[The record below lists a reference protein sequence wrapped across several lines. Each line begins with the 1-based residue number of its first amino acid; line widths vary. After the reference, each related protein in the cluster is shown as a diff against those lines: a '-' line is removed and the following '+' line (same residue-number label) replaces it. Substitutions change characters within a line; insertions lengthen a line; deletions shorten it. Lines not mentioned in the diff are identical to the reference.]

1 MTSIKT
7 KMSKMTNSNNHPF
20 SNLLRS
26 KLKEGLEQGDLER
39 LVSSKISID
48 EYKSKMGS
56 DEEIV
61 VVSFTI
67 QGKEP
72 AMDLVNF
79 VEKSY
84 DWVADADVSSG
95 EVFDGSY
102 IVFVEI
108 ERTPD
113 IAEQIVEL
121 LQDLE
126 RLTEHKIKDWDIE
139 YAKTKQ
145 KIQSD
150 AASLKAAIP
159 GTPHEYRTIV
169 KRQSNEIDQLK
180 TAAGV
185 KVNTVAPKNDFTES
199 IRIMAGIR

>member
-1 MTSIKT
+1 
-7 KMSKMTNSNNHPF
+7 MTNSNNHLFSNPF
-20 SNLLRS
+20 SNHLRS
-26 KLKEGLEQGDLER
+26 KLNEGLEQGDLER
-39 LVSSKISID
+39 LVSPKISID

-61 VVSFTI
+61 VVSFTL

-72 AMDLVNF
+72 ALDLVNF

-84 DWVADADVSSG
+84 EWVADADVSSG

-113 IAEQIVEL
+113 VSDQIVEML
-121 LQDLE
+121 EDLE
-126 RLTEHKIKDWDIE
+126 RLTEHKVKDWSIE

-145 KIQSD
+145 MVKPD
-150 AASLKAAIP
+150 ADSLKAAIP

-169 KRQSNEIDQLK
+169 KRQSNDIDQLK

-185 KVNTVAPKNDFTES
+185 KVDTVAPKNDFTES

>member
-1 MTSIKT
+1 
-7 KMSKMTNSNNHPF
+7 MTNHSNNHPF

-26 KLKEGLEQGDLER
+26 KLKEGLEKGDLER

-61 VVSFTI
+61 VVSFTL

-72 AMDLVNF
+72 ALDLVNF

-84 DWVADADVSSG
+84 EWVADADVSSG

-113 IAEQIVEL
+113 IAEQIIEL
-121 LQDLE
+121 LDDLE
-126 RLTEHKIKDWDIE
+126 RLTEHKVKDWDIE

-145 KIQSD
+145 TIAPD
-150 AASLKAAIP
+150 VESLKAAIP
-159 GTPHEYRTIV
+159 GTPHDYRTIT

-180 TAAGV
+180 TAAGI
-185 KVNTVAPKNDFTES
+185 KVDTVAPKNDFTES

>member
-1 MTSIKT
+1 
-7 KMSKMTNSNNHPF
+7 MTNNSNNNHPF

-39 LVSSKISID
+39 LVSSKVSID

-72 AMDLVNF
+72 ALDLVNF

-84 DWVADADVSSG
+84 EWVADADVSSG

-121 LQDLE
+121 LDDLE
-126 RLTEHKIKDWDIE
+126 RLTEHKVKDWDIE

-150 AASLKAAIP
+150 TASLKAAIP

>member
-1 MTSIKT
+1 
-7 KMSKMTNSNNHPF
+7 
-20 SNLLRS
+20 
-26 KLKEGLEQGDLER
+26 
-39 LVSSKISID
+39 
-48 EYKSKMGS
+48 MGS

-61 VVSFTI
+61 VISFTL

-72 AMDLVNF
+72 ALDLVNF

-84 DWVADADVSSG
+84 EWVADADVSSG

-113 IAEQIVEL
+113 VAEQIIEL
-121 LQDLE
+121 LEDLE
-126 RLTEHKIKDWDIE
+126 RITEHKVKDWEIL
-139 YAKTKQ
+139 YSKTKQ
-145 KIQSD
+145 TVNPD
-150 AASLKAAIP
+150 VESLKATVP
-159 GTPHEYRTIV
+159 GTPHDYRVIA

-185 KVNTVAPKNDFTES
+185 KVDTVAPKNDFTES

>member
-1 MTSIKT
+1 
-7 KMSKMTNSNNHPF
+7 MSKMTNHSNNHPF

-26 KLKEGLEQGDLER
+26 KLKEGLEKGDLER

-61 VVSFTI
+61 VVSFTL

-72 AMDLVNF
+72 ALDLVNF

-84 DWVADADVSSG
+84 EWVADADVSSG

-113 IAEQIVEL
+113 IAEQIIEL
-121 LQDLE
+121 LDDLE
-126 RLTEHKIKDWDIE
+126 RLTEHKVKDWDIE

-145 KIQSD
+145 TIAPD
-150 AASLKAAIP
+150 VESLKAAIP
-159 GTPHEYRTIV
+159 GTPHDYRTIT

-180 TAAGV
+180 TAAGI
-185 KVNTVAPKNDFTES
+185 KVDTVAPKNDFTES

>member
-1 MTSIKT
+1 
-7 KMSKMTNSNNHPF
+7 
-20 SNLLRS
+20 
-26 KLKEGLEQGDLER
+26 
-39 LVSSKISID
+39 
-48 EYKSKMGS
+48 MGS

-61 VVSFTI
+61 VVSFTL

-72 AMDLVNF
+72 ALDLVNF
-79 VEKSY
+79 IEKSY
-84 DWVADADVSSG
+84 EWVADADVSSG

-121 LQDLE
+121 LEDLE
-126 RLTEHKIKDWDIE
+126 RLTEYEVNDWKIE

-145 KIQSD
+145 TIEPNVQ
-150 AASLKAAIP
+150 SLKAAIP

-180 TAAGV
+180 TAAGI
-185 KVNTVAPKNDFTES
+185 KVDTVAPKNDFTES

>member
-1 MTSIKT
+1 
-7 KMSKMTNSNNHPF
+7 MTNHSNNHHPF

-26 KLKEGLEQGDLER
+26 KLKEGLEKGDLER

-61 VVSFTI
+61 VVSFTL

-72 AMDLVNF
+72 ALDLVNF

-84 DWVADADVSSG
+84 EWVADADVSSG

-113 IAEQIVEL
+113 VAEQIVEML
-121 LQDLE
+121 EDLE
-126 RLTEHKIKDWDIE
+126 RLTEHKVSDWEIE

-145 KIQSD
+145 TVEPKVD
-150 AASLKAAIP
+150 ALKAAIP
-159 GTPHEYRTIV
+159 GTPHDYRTIV
-169 KRQSNEIDQLK
+169 KRQRNEIDQLK

-185 KVNTVAPKNDFTES
+185 KVDTVAPKNDFTES

>member
-1 MTSIKT
+1 
-7 KMSKMTNSNNHPF
+7 MTNSNNNNNHPF

-26 KLKEGLEQGDLER
+26 KLKEGLEQGDLKR
-39 LVSSKISID
+39 LVSSKIAID

-61 VVSFTI
+61 VVSFTL

-72 AMDLVNF
+72 ALDLVNF
-79 VEKSY
+79 IEKSY
-84 DWVADADVSSG
+84 EWVADADVSSG

-121 LQDLE
+121 LEDLE
-126 RLTEHKIKDWDIE
+126 RLTEHEVNDWKIE

-145 KIQSD
+145 TIEPNVQ
-150 AASLKAAIP
+150 SLKAAIP

-180 TAAGV
+180 TAAGI
-185 KVNTVAPKNDFTES
+185 KVDTVAPKNDFTES

>member
-1 MTSIKT
+1 
-7 KMSKMTNSNNHPF
+7 MTNSNNPLFSNPF
-20 SNLLRS
+20 SNHLRS
-26 KLKEGLEQGDLER
+26 KLKEGLEAGDLER
-39 LVSSKISID
+39 LVSPKISID

-61 VVSFTI
+61 VVSFTL

-72 AMDLVNF
+72 ALDLVNF

-84 DWVADADVSSG
+84 EWVADADVSSG

-113 IAEQIVEL
+113 VAEQLIQL
-121 LQDLE
+121 LEDLE
-126 RLTEHKIKDWDIE
+126 RITEHKVKDWEIL
-139 YAKTKQ
+139 YSKTKQ
-145 KIQSD
+145 IVNPD
-150 AASLKAAIP
+150 VESLKATVP
-159 GTPHEYRTIV
+159 GTPHDYRVIA

-185 KVNTVAPKNDFTES
+185 KVDTVAPKNDFTES

>member
-1 MTSIKT
+1 
-7 KMSKMTNSNNHPF
+7 MSKMTNNSNNNHPF

-39 LVSSKISID
+39 LVSSKVSID

-72 AMDLVNF
+72 ALDLVNF

-84 DWVADADVSSG
+84 EWVADADVSSG

-121 LQDLE
+121 LDDLE
-126 RLTEHKIKDWDIE
+126 RLTEHKVKDWDIE

-150 AASLKAAIP
+150 TASLKAAIP

>member
-1 MTSIKT
+1 
-7 KMSKMTNSNNHPF
+7 
-20 SNLLRS
+20 
-26 KLKEGLEQGDLER
+26 
-39 LVSSKISID
+39 
-48 EYKSKMGS
+48 MGS
-56 DEEIV
+56 DEESV
-61 VVSFTI
+61 VVSFVM

-72 AMDLVNF
+72 ALDLVSF

-84 DWVADADVSSG
+84 EWVADADVSSG

-113 IAEQIVEL
+113 IAEQIMEL
-121 LQDLE
+121 LEDLE
-126 RLTEHKIKDWDIE
+126 RLTEHKVDAWEIN

-145 KIQSD
+145 TIEPD
-150 AASLKAAIP
+150 VESLKAAVP

-169 KRQSNEIDQLK
+169 KRQSNDIDQLK

-185 KVNTVAPKNDFTES
+185 KVDTVAPKNDFTES

>member
-1 MTSIKT
+1 MTN
-7 KMSKMTNSNNHPF
+7 NSNNHLFSNPF

-26 KLKEGLEQGDLER
+26 ELKEGLEKGDLER
-39 LVSSKISID
+39 LVSPKISID

-61 VVSFTI
+61 VVSFTL

-72 AMDLVNF
+72 ALDLVNF

-84 DWVADADVSSG
+84 EWVADADVSSG

-113 IAEQIVEL
+113 VAEQIVEM

-126 RLTEHKIKDWDIE
+126 RLTEHKVQDWKVE

-145 KIQSD
+145 TVEPD
-150 AASLKAAIP
+150 VESLKAAIP
-159 GTPHEYRTIV
+159 GTPHEYRTIA

-185 KVNTVAPKNDFTES
+185 RVDTVAPKNDFTES

>member
-1 MTSIKT
+1 
-7 KMSKMTNSNNHPF
+7 MTNNSNNNHPF

-39 LVSSKISID
+39 LVSSKVSID

-72 AMDLVNF
+72 ALDLVNF

-84 DWVADADVSSG
+84 EWVADADVSSG

-121 LQDLE
+121 LDDLE
-126 RLTEHKIKDWDIE
+126 RLTEHKVKDWVIE

-150 AASLKAAIP
+150 TQSLKAAIP

>member
-1 MTSIKT
+1 
-7 KMSKMTNSNNHPF
+7 MTNNSNNNNHPF

-26 KLKEGLEQGDLER
+26 KLKEGLEQGDLKR
-39 LVSSKISID
+39 LVSSKIAID

-61 VVSFTI
+61 VVSFTL

-72 AMDLVNF
+72 ALDLVNF
-79 VEKSY
+79 IEKSY
-84 DWVADADVSSG
+84 EWVADADVSSG

-121 LQDLE
+121 LEDLE
-126 RLTEHKIKDWDIE
+126 RLTEYEVNDWKIE

-145 KIQSD
+145 TIEPNVQ
-150 AASLKAAIP
+150 SLKAAIP

-180 TAAGV
+180 TAAGI
-185 KVNTVAPKNDFTES
+185 KVDTVAPKNDFTES

>member
-1 MTSIKT
+1 
-7 KMSKMTNSNNHPF
+7 MTNHSNNHPF

-26 KLKEGLEQGDLER
+26 KLKEGLEKGDLER

-61 VVSFTI
+61 VVSFTL

-72 AMDLVNF
+72 ALDLVNF

-84 DWVADADVSSG
+84 EWVADADVSSG

-113 IAEQIVEL
+113 IAEQIIEL
-121 LQDLE
+121 LDDLE
-126 RLTEHKIKDWDIE
+126 RLTEHKVKDWDIE

-145 KIQSD
+145 TIKPD
-150 AASLKAAIP
+150 VESLKSAIP
-159 GTPHEYRTIV
+159 GTPHDYRTIV

-180 TAAGV
+180 TAAGI

-199 IRIMAGIR
+199 LRISAGIL

>member
-1 MTSIKT
+1 
-7 KMSKMTNSNNHPF
+7 MTNSNNNHPF
-20 SNLLRS
+20 SNPFSNHLRS
-26 KLKEGLEQGDLER
+26 KLNEGLEQGDLER
-39 LVSSKISID
+39 LVSPKISID

-61 VVSFTI
+61 VVSFTL

-72 AMDLVNF
+72 ALDLVNF

-84 DWVADADVSSG
+84 EWVADADVSSG

-113 IAEQIVEL
+113 VSDQIVEML
-121 LQDLE
+121 EDLE
-126 RLTEHKIKDWDIE
+126 RLTEHKVKDWSIE

-145 KIQSD
+145 MVKPD
-150 AASLKAAIP
+150 ADSLKAAIP

-169 KRQSNEIDQLK
+169 KRQSNDIDQLK

-185 KVNTVAPKNDFTES
+185 KVDTVAPKNDFTES

>member
-1 MTSIKT
+1 
-7 KMSKMTNSNNHPF
+7 MSKMTNSNNNNNHPF

-26 KLKEGLEQGDLER
+26 KLKEGLEQGDLKR
-39 LVSSKISID
+39 LVSSKIAID

-61 VVSFTI
+61 VVSFTL

-72 AMDLVNF
+72 ALDLVNF
-79 VEKSY
+79 IEKSY
-84 DWVADADVSSG
+84 EWVADADVSSG

-121 LQDLE
+121 LEDLE
-126 RLTEHKIKDWDIE
+126 RLTEHEVNDWKIE

-145 KIQSD
+145 TIEPNVQ
-150 AASLKAAIP
+150 SLKAAIP

-180 TAAGV
+180 TAAGI
-185 KVNTVAPKNDFTES
+185 KVDTVAPKNDFTES

>member
-1 MTSIKT
+1 
-7 KMSKMTNSNNHPF
+7 MTNSNNNHPF

-39 LVSSKISID
+39 LVSSKIAID

-61 VVSFTI
+61 VVSFTL

-72 AMDLVNF
+72 ALDLVNF
-79 VEKSY
+79 IEKSY
-84 DWVADADVSSG
+84 EWVADADVSSG

-121 LQDLE
+121 LEDLE
-126 RLTEHKIKDWDIE
+126 RLTEYEVNDWKIE

-145 KIQSD
+145 TIEPNVQ
-150 AASLKAAIP
+150 SLKAAIP

-180 TAAGV
+180 TAAGI
-185 KVNTVAPKNDFTES
+185 KVDTVAPKNDFTES

>member
-1 MTSIKT
+1 
-7 KMSKMTNSNNHPF
+7 MTNNNNHPF
-20 SNLLRS
+20 SNPFSNHLRS

-39 LVSSKISID
+39 LVSPKISID

-61 VVSFTI
+61 VISFTL

-72 AMDLVNF
+72 ALDLVNF
-79 VEKSY
+79 IEKSY
-84 DWVADADVSSG
+84 EWVADADVSSG

-113 IAEQIVEL
+113 IAEQIMEL
-121 LQDLE
+121 LEDLE
-126 RLTEHKIKDWDIE
+126 RLTEHEIKDWTID
-139 YAKTKQ
+139 YSKTKQ
-145 KIQSD
+145 TIEPNVE
-150 AASLKAAIP
+150 SLKSAIP
-159 GTPHEYRTIV
+159 GTPHDYRTIV
-169 KRQSNEIDQLK
+169 KRQSTEIDQLK
-180 TAAGV
+180 TAAGI
-185 KVNTVAPKNDFTES
+185 KVDTVAPKNDFTES

>member
-1 MTSIKT
+1 
-7 KMSKMTNSNNHPF
+7 
-20 SNLLRS
+20 
-26 KLKEGLEQGDLER
+26 
-39 LVSSKISID
+39 
-48 EYKSKMGS
+48 MGS

-61 VVSFTI
+61 VVSFTL

-72 AMDLVNF
+72 ALDLVNF

-84 DWVADADVSSG
+84 EWVADADVSSG
-95 EVFDGSY
+95 EIFDGSY

-121 LQDLE
+121 LTDLE
-126 RLTEHKIKDWDIE
+126 RLTEHEITDWEIE

-145 KIQSD
+145 KINPD
-150 AASLKAAIP
+150 VESLKSAIP
-159 GTPHEYRTIV
+159 GTPHDYRTIV

-185 KVNTVAPKNDFTES
+185 KVDTVAPKNDFTES